1 MSNMSTSIVLTLTNA
16 RTELGTFTIE
26 QHIAD
31 ALSLPQ
37 SKVTLMDD
45 EDDDRITIII
55 HPNQDDI
62 TLLDADY
69 IASKLKSLIQR
80 GDADAWVAS
89 REATCE
95 VASDEESV
103 CIEEEEAIE
112 MWREMSEVKFVSSY
126 QRGHKSLVFL

>member
-1 MSNMSTSIVLTLTNA
+1 MPNMSTSIVLTLTNA

-37 SKVTLMDD
+37 SKVTLIIDDD

-55 HPNQDDI
+55 YPEQDDI

-69 IASKLKSLIQR
+69 IASKLNSLIQR

-103 CIEEEEAIE
+103 CIEQEEALKL
-112 MWREMSEVKFVSSY
+112 WREMSEV
-126 QRGHKSLVFL
+126 LIFLSFFS

>member
-1 MSNMSTSIVLTLTNA
+1 MSTSIVLTLTNA

-37 SKVTLMDD
+37 SKVTLIIDDD

-55 HPNQDDI
+55 YPNQDDI

-69 IASKLKSLIQR
+69 IASKLNCLIQR

-103 CIEEEEAIE
+103 CIEQEEALKL
-112 MWREMSEVKFVSSY
+112 WREMSEV
-126 QRGHKSLVFL
+126 LIFLSFFS

>member
-1 MSNMSTSIVLTLTNA
+1 MSTSIVLTLTNA

-55 HPNQDDI
+55 YPNHHI

-69 IASKLKSLIQR
+69 IASKLNCLIQR

-103 CIEEEEAIE
+103 CIEQEEALKL
-112 MWREMSEVKFVSSY
+112 WREMSEV
-126 QRGHKSLVFL
+126 LIFLSFFS